1 MVQVRNQLRDEKRK
15 IRETGRGELS
25 FRMSNESQE
34 RFVEAREGDVGD
46 DVRMRDVQRRRTK
59 RRRGNRVR
67 SGMDCQ
73 TSSRVVEKER

>member
-1 MVQVRNQLRDEKRK
+1 
-15 IRETGRGELS
+15 
-25 FRMSNESQE
+25 MSNESQE

-46 DVRMRDVQRRRTK
+46 DVRVRDVQRRKPK

-73 TSSRVVEKER
+73 TSSRVVEKKR